1 MAGGNSGMAT
11 AVALL
16 GGAGDLGLGGEEQP
30 ELFAD
35 ADDAPAPFTPSRS
48 GPRGGRPKG
57 ARNRSTEEMR
67 RYLASRYQS
76 PLIGCAETW
85 SRSPEDLAREL
96 FPTRE
101 VNVLAPGQQAISET
115 PIYNAE
121 GALRG
126 TRYLVWDLDRANA
139 IQREAQAAALPYW
152 HQKLPM
158 AVEVSAP
165 TRGLVILGD
174 LGGEDGAENDL
185 ALPLPPE
192 TEIQRNQDVSEAELV
207 KSDGQQSDD
216 APNAL
221 EYRDE

>member
-35 ADDAPAPFTPSRS
+35 ADDAPSALPPAQS
-48 GPRGGRPKG
+48 GPQGGRPKG
-57 ARNRSTEEMR
+57 SRNRSTEEWR

-76 PLIGCAETW
+76 PLIGLAEIW
-85 SRSPEDLAREL
+85 SRTPEQLAREL
-96 FPTRE
+96 GLYKFHEGKLVTMRVEDPETGE
-101 VNVLAPGQQAISET
+101 VRDLPVLATGEAAAMQLQA
-115 PIYNAE
+115 
-121 GALRG
+121 RM
-126 TRYLVWDLDRANA
+126 
-139 IQREAQAAALPYW
+139 AALPYW

-174 LGGEDGAENDL
+174 LGGGDGAENDL